1 MNIIIAGAGKVGF
14 NLAKTLSIGHNVTII
29 DKNSE
34 ALHRIQESL
43 DIMPLRGD
51 VEDSQT
57 YVNFTDK
64 DIDLFIAV
72 TNLDNVN
79 LISVLMAEAVLNID
93 RKFVRL
99 QKHFFHG
106 SDIKQR
112 LNIDKLI
119 FPIQLASK
127 AISSLLAYP
136 KANNVK
142 FFKYTDYKLISVMV
156 SSRFIPQSFQSKN
169 FNIVGIERKKDFF
182 IPMDESE
189 EILPNDLVY
198 FFGLEEEIRE
208 VCQQLE
214 LDTNTE
220 IQRCVVFG
228 GEELGVSIARE
239 LVNVG
244 RDVKL
249 VEENLDLCERADEA
263 LGGKVSIIN
272 SKYRSHDIF
281 EDEDLD
287 SADIF
292 IAATNNDEF
301 NIIKC
306 LEAKDSG
313 IKKVVAINN
322 EMEYYNLMHSLGI
335 IVVRGPKISAYNT
348 IIEEVSST
356 GVVIQ
361 KSYCGAKAVIF
372 MRKVFRSSGLV
383 NKKVKPFSVEKSRIF
398 YMRDEHVYP
407 LDEKIILEE
416 NDLIVGFCGVK
427 ESAKVK
433 QWIYEL

>member
-14 NLAKTLSIGHNVTII
+14 NLAKTLCIGHNVTII
-29 DKNSE
+29 DQNSE
-34 ALHRIQESL
+34 ALDRIQESL
-43 DIMPLRGD
+43 DIMPLRGN
-51 VEDSQT
+51 VEDSKT
-57 YVNFTDK
+57 YASFTDK

-79 LISVLMAEAVLNID
+79 LISVLMVEAVFNID

-99 QKHFFHG
+99 QKEFFHE
-106 SDIKQR
+106 SDVKER

-119 FPIQLASK
+119 FPVELTSK
-127 AISSLLAYP
+127 AISSLLQYP

-156 SSRFIPQSFQSKN
+156 SSRFVPQSFESEN
-169 FNIVGIERKKDFF
+169 FIIVGIERKKDFF
-182 IPMDESE
+182 IPHDKSVEV
-189 EILPNDLVY
+189 LPNDLVY
-198 FFGLEEEIRE
+198 FFGLEEDIRAI
-208 VCQQLE
+208 CQKLE
-214 LDTNTE
+214 LETNSE

-228 GEELGVSIARE
+228 GEELGVSISKE
-239 LVNVG
+239 LVKVG

-249 VEENLDLCERADEA
+249 VEEDLALCEKADEA
-263 LGGKVSIIN
+263 LEGKVSIIN
-272 SKYRSHDIF
+272 SKYRSHDVF

-306 LEAKDSG
+306 LEAKESG

-348 IIEEVSST
+348 IMEEVSST

-361 KSYCGAKAVIF
+361 KSYCGAKAIIF
-372 MRKVFRSSGLV
+372 MRKVFQSSGLV
-383 NKKVKPFSVEKSRIF
+383 GKKIKSLSTEKSALF
-398 YMRDEHVYP
+398 YMREEAVYP
-407 LDEKIILEE
+407 LTEKMILQE
-416 NDLIVGFCGVK
+416 NDLIIAFSPTK
-427 ESAKVK
+427 ESTKVK
-433 QWIYEL
+433 QWIYGL

>member
-119 FPIQLASK
+119 FPIQLTSK

-198 FFGLEEEIRE
+198 FFGLEEDIRE

-383 NKKVKPFSVEKSRIF
+383 NKKVKPFSVAKSRIF